1 MPRLTDV
8 HIRNWIKTRKPIA
21 KSFGNGL
28 TFTLSAKGTA
38 TWILRYRING
48 KQCEIT
54 IGHYPEFSIKRAM
67 EDALKRRIE
76 IASGIDVVREK
87 QRLKREMWIANTANS
102 FD

>member
-1 MPRLTDV
+1 
-8 HIRNWIKTRKPIA
+8 
-21 KSFGNGL
+21 
-28 TFTLSAKGTA
+28 
-38 TWILRYRING
+38 
-48 KQCEIT
+48 
-54 IGHYPEFSIKRAM
+54 M